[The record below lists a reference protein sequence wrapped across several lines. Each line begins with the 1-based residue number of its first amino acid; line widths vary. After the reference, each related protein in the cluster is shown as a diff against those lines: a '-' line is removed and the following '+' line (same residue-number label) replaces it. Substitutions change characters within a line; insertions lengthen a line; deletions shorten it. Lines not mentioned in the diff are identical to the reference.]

1 MRGHEQRMA
10 VMSAAGA
17 AAPDPRGRDRS
28 RHGLVREFAGL
39 VPGIVYVYDIEHDRT
54 LFVNTQVS
62 QLLGWEE
69 AEIGRLGDAIIRTL
83 LHPDDAAALDAH
95 LQALRA
101 LADGESRRARCRF
114 RHADGSY
121 RWFENRDAVLT
132 RADDG
137 RVLEIIGVSTDITEQ
152 QDAEEALRQNASMAR
167 RLQARTELVASVMTE
182 LEALDALEP
191 LMEAIVNSVVPRLAD
206 YAILEV
212 PSRSEPI
219 LAITH
224 HDARLIPVL
233 GAIRDRQRADG
244 AAGTIV
250 RATRGESQLVP
261 QVTPA
266 LLGAAARDE
275 VTMALYRKLG
285 PRSHVTVPVD
295 VAGEAGALMLG
306 LSDAG
311 RRPYGNDELA
321 LAQEIAH
328 RAGVLLARARIREEE
343 HQIGVRLQRAL
354 LPGALLSDPAIQV
367 AASYQTS
374 SALLSVGG
382 DWYDTLALP
391 DGRLA
396 FAVGDVVGHGL
407 DAAAAMSRMR
417 IALAALAP
425 LTATPGQLL
434 TRLEEFAAG
443 ANGVEFATLSIGF
456 YDPEIG
462 VLSYAS
468 AGHPPVLVVSR
479 GGATRW
485 LMDGRSMPLGAVA
498 DTGERPEART
508 DLASGDLLVFYS
520 DGLVERRREPITT
533 GLDRLAAAVAPVTD
547 RPVEEV
553 CAELSSRA
561 LRGSVSEDDAVI
573 LCVRVGQV
581 SATRFERRIPALAD
595 QLATTRAALRAWLAR
610 IEASDSLQQRLLLA
624 TGEALSN
631 AVEHGYGH
639 GGAGGIDVTIAVTG
653 DALQVTVADDGRWS
667 ERESAP
673 GRGRGLAVIA
683 ALGDDLRRT
692 SNEAGTTV
700 SFRLPIMEDT
710 P

>member
-1 MRGHEQRMA
+1 M
-10 VMSAAGA
+10 MSAAAGA
-17 AAPDPRGRDRS
+17 ASHHAGHDPA
-28 RHGLVREFAGL
+28 RHRLVREFAGL
-39 VPGIVYVYDIEHDRT
+39 VPGILYVYDIEHDRT

-62 QLLGWEE
+62 QLLGWDD
-69 AEIGRLGDAIIRTL
+69 AEIGRLGDEIIRTL
-83 LHPDDAAALDAH
+83 LHPDDAAALDVH
-95 LQALRA
+95 LQALRR
-101 LADGESRRARCRF
+101 LGDGESRLARCRF
-114 RHADGSY
+114 RHADGTY

-137 RVLEIIGVSTDITEQ
+137 RVLEIIGVSTDITERQ
-152 QDAEEALRQNASMAR
+152 AAEDALRENVSMAR
-167 RLQARTELVASVMTE
+167 RKQARTELVASVMTE

-191 LMEAIVNSVVPRLAD
+191 LMEGIVNSVVPRLAD

-212 PSRSEPI
+212 PSRLEPI

-224 HDARLIPVL
+224 FDPRLIPVL

-250 RATRGESQLVP
+250 RATRGEAQLVAH
-261 QVTPA
+261 VTPA
-266 LLGAAARDE
+266 LLGEAARDE
-275 VTMALYRKLG
+275 VTMALYRQLG

-306 LSDAG
+306 LSDPG
-311 RRPYGNDELA
+311 RRPYGSEELA
-321 LAQEIAH
+321 LTQEIAH

-343 HQIGVRLQRAL
+343 HRIGVRLQRAL
-354 LPGALLSDPAIQV
+354 LPEALLSDPAIEV

-407 DAAAAMSRMR
+407 DAAAAMSRLR

-425 LTATPGQLL
+425 LTGSPGELL
-434 TRLEEFAAG
+434 TRLGEFAAG
-443 ANGVEFATLSIGF
+443 VNGVEFATVAIGF
-456 YDPEIG
+456 YDPRVG
-462 VLSYAS
+462 RLSYAS

-479 GGATRW
+479 TGATRW
-485 LMDGRSMPLGAVA
+485 LMDGRSMPLGTV
-498 DTGERPEART
+498 DGSDRRPEAHT
-508 DLASGDLLVFYS
+508 ELSTGDLLVFFS

-533 GLDRLAAAVAPVTD
+533 GLDRLAGAVTQVID
-547 RPVEEV
+547 RPVREV

-561 LRGSVSEDDAVI
+561 LHGSVSEDDAVV
-573 LCVRVGQV
+573 LCVRVGRV
-581 SATRFERRIPALAD
+581 SETRFERRIPALAD
-595 QLATTRAALRAWLAR
+595 QLAPTRTALRAWLAR
-610 IEASDSLQQRLLLA
+610 LDRSDSLAQRLLLA

-631 AVEHGYGH
+631 AVEHAYGD
-639 GGAGGIDVTIAVTG
+639 GGTGAIDLTVADTGDGALAVT
-653 DALQVTVADDGRWS
+653 VSDDGRWS

-673 GRGRGLAVIA
+673 DRGRGLDVIA
-683 ALGDDLRRT
+683 TLGDDLRRI

-700 SFRLPIMEDT
+700 SFRLAIMEDT